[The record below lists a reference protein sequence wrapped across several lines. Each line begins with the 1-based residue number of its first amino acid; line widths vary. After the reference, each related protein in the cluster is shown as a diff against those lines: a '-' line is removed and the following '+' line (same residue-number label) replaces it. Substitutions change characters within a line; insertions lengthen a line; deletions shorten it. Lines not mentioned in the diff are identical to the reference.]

1 MQKKL
6 AIAFVAVALVA
17 GLSNYLIVAL
27 FADSAISTG
36 AGLAVADALIGILAG
51 ISLSRYMTRHL
62 KMVASAAAEMS
73 KGDLTRRV
81 HVRTSDEIEELASSF
96 NTMADNM
103 LNIVR
108 EVKSTAVQIFESAA
122 GLSSTAA
129 EVNSSTTHIS
139 STVQTIARGAET
151 QAEMAMRTTEI
162 TRVVAHSTEQ
172 IAQRARDAAR
182 LVSEAGQR
190 ARQGSTDAAAAMTSI
205 TDIYTKVERAAEA
218 VAGFRQHALQ
228 INKTVDAIATI
239 AAQTHLLALP
249 ATIEAARAGEHGRGF
264 AVVAEEIG
272 KLADNA
278 RVFADQIAELAD
290 GINTG
295 SAAVIQSMTDSLE
308 TAVAGRGV
316 VAGVSRNLEDIKM
329 TVLSAEERV
338 TEISAATQQQAS
350 GSEGL
355 VKAIEEIASIAGDN
369 AAGTQEASAATTEQ
383 TASMHQMS
391 VSAQQ
396 LARTSD
402 TLKELVT
409 VFRI

>member
-6 AIAFVAVALVA
+6 AIAFMAVALVA

-27 FADSAISTG
+27 LADSAISTG
-36 AGLAVADALIGILAG
+36 AGLAVADALIGVLAG
-51 ISLSRYMTRHL
+51 ISLSRYMTRKL
-62 KMVASAAAEMS
+62 KMVAVAASEMS

-81 HVRTSDEIEELASSF
+81 HVRTSDEIEELATSF

-108 EVKSTAVQIFESAA
+108 EVKSTAVHIFESARS
-122 GLSSTAA
+122 LSTTAA
-129 EVNSSTTHIS
+129 EVNISTTHIS

-151 QAEMAMRTTEI
+151 QAAMALRTTEI
-162 TRVVAHSTEQ
+162 TRIVAHSTEQ

-190 ARQGSTDAAAAMTSI
+190 ARQGSTDSAAAMSSI
-205 TDIYTKVERAAEA
+205 SDIYTKVEHAAES

-228 INKTVDAIATI
+228 INKTVDSIATI
-239 AAQTHLLALP
+239 AAQTHLLALN

-278 RVFADQIAELAD
+278 RVFADQIADLAD

-295 SAAVIQSMTDSLE
+295 SAEVIKSMNDSLE

-316 VAGVSRNLEDIKM
+316 VAGVNRNLEDIKQ
-329 TVLSAEERV
+329 TVLTAEERV
-338 TEISAATQQQAS
+338 TEISAATQQQAT

-355 VKAIEEIASIAGDN
+355 VKAIEEIASIAGNN

-383 TASMHQMS
+383 TASMQQMS